1 MITAVIQHKN
11 DTLVVELPKS
21 NTDLQ
26 IKLLSIGVRT
36 LPQSIKLFGGERAAR
51 IGQPSRSAPVP
62 TV

>member
-36 LPQSIKLFGGERAAR
+36 LPQNI
-51 IGQPSRSAPVP
+51 
-62 TV
+62 